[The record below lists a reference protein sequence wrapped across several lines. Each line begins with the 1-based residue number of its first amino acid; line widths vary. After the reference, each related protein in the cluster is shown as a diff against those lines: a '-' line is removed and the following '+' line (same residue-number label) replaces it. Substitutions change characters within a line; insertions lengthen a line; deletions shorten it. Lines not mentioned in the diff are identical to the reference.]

1 MPVLQS
7 GSWAHSSRRSDDDDV
22 SWRAKEFD
30 IQNSPG
36 KGQQSAPVVAVT
48 FEKPDGDVV
57 VVELNQRP
65 LGMRFTRTRSLVVT
79 AVHEKMQA
87 RVRGEGCVPVW
98 RGGALCLCSYVCV
111 CVLPC
116 KSVSVLNLSVTDGDV
131 VVFELNRRPLGMRFT
146 RTTPWW

>member
-1 MPVLQS
+1 MFACCCCEGHSNNDVTQQLQAMPVLQS
-7 GSWAHSSRRSDDDDV
+7 GSWAHSSRRSDGDEV

-36 KGQQSAPVVAVT
+36 KGPHSAPVVAVT

-65 LGMRFTRTRSLVVT
+65 LGMRFTGTGPMVVT

-87 RVRGEGCVPVW
+87 AERGIEVNWRVTHIDDKDVRDMWDDAV
-98 RGGALCLCSYVCV
+98 RRAFMAKCSK
-111 CVLPC
+111 LR
-116 KSVSVLNLSVTDGDV
+116 L
-131 VVFELNRRPLGMRFT
+131 M
-146 RTTPWW
+146 